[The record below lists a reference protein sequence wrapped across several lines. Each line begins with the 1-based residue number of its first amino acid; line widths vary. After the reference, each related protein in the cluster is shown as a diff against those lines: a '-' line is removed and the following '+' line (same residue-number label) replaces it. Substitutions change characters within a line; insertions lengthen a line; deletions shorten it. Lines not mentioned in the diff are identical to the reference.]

1 MDFFSNTGSVS
12 QLLIMLLIGLRSTS
26 NHDHGRSMKVVRM
39 IMVGPSTEGQ
49 FYEFVQR
56 GSNVADQIKPRSE
69 DFSPLFETVFV

>member
-1 MDFFSNTGSVS
+1 MDGFLFQHWLGESAF
-12 QLLIMLLIGLRSTS
+12 
-26 NHDHGRSMKVVRM
+26 NHARDPPMKVVRK

-56 GSNVADQIKPRSE
+56 GSNVADQIMPRSE

>member
-1 MDFFSNTGSVS
+1 MDGFLFQHWLGESAF
-12 QLLIMLLIGLRSTS
+12 
-26 NHDHGRSMKVVRM
+26 NHHHDRPMKVVRM
-39 IMVGPSTEGQ
+39 IMVGPSAEGQ